1 MQLAREGAGRSTAVR
16 RRRESQVAA
25 VAERLRQE
33 NRAVEAEACPRLGS
47 RVVVVAGPCLESQA
61 EAAAVIHLELQGRQV
76 AEVV

>member
-1 MQLAREGAGRSTAVR
+1 
-16 RRRESQVAA
+16 